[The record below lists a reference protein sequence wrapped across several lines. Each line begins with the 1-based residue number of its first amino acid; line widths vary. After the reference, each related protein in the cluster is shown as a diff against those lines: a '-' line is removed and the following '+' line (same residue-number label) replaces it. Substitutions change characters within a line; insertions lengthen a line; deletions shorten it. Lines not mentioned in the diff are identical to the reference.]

1 MQLIKKTVLIL
12 MGLTSGVTYSQTESD
27 SSKIQLK
34 DITISLI
41 TSYYEQDGNHSP
53 VTGGIGTEQLTN
65 IAPAVIINI
74 PLDTV
79 KSLAIDGG
87 VDFYS
92 SASSDN
98 INNPYNDPNH
108 VSGASS
114 KDERSYINVGYKKKN
129 NQKHSYKGFSVGLSS
144 EYDVTSGSIG
154 FNLSKSSKDENKTLN
169 LKLKYYIDQWRL
181 IYPIELRN
189 GTVSYLPT
197 SLRHSLNFSTSGSFN
212 LNKRVAASITA
223 DFVTQAG
230 LLSTPFHRVYMEG
243 NPIATVEK
251 LPGLRLKLP
260 IGVRTN
266 IHINDLL
273 KLRLFY
279 RFYTDNWGIVGNTV
293 NVELP
298 IKVGNTVRLT
308 PFYRFHMQTAAD
320 YFGEKNSFSST
331 SVFHSSDYD
340 LSALTTQKIGM
351 GVNYQPLFGIGRMKG
366 IFRKDKIS
374 MFKSMD
380 LRYAYYKRS
389 DGFKANIFTLGL
401 NFTIPN
407 RSINLK

>member
-1 MQLIKKTVLIL
+1 
-12 MGLTSGVTYSQTESD
+12 
-27 SSKIQLK
+27 
-34 DITISLI
+34 
-41 TSYYEQDGNHSP
+41 
-53 VTGGIGTEQLTN
+53 
-65 IAPAVIINI
+65 
-74 PLDTV
+74 
-79 KSLAIDGG
+79 
-87 VDFYS
+87 
-92 SASSDN
+92 
-98 INNPYNDPNH
+98 
-108 VSGASS
+108 
-114 KDERSYINVGYKKKN
+114 
-129 NQKHSYKGFSVGLSS
+129 
-144 EYDVTSGSIG
+144 
-154 FNLSKSSKDENKTLN
+154 
-169 LKLKYYIDQWRL
+169 
-181 IYPIELRN
+181 
-189 GTVSYLPT
+189 
-197 SLRHSLNFSTSGSFN
+197 LRHSLNFSTSGSFN

-251 LPGLRLKLP
+251 LRGLRLKLP